1 MYVYIDVLII
11 TNIYMNFFLLKATA
25 AVTHSRLKN
34 GRCILSAMIGSLL
47 SLIILI
53 PDMTFPVTMA
63 VKIFGA
69 ALMIFTAFGYDDK
82 HRFARITA
90 VFFLVCLIFSG
101 AAYAWT
107 MFFKPKYAVV
117 HNGVLY
123 LDLSLL
129 MLVTATITAYM
140 LISLFRFFI
149 DRRSCEND
157 RFSVVICN
165 NGKTAEISGLC
176 DTGNSLIDTFSGK
189 PVIVCGRECISS
201 VIPKQVEEYLSGNAE
216 FVRGIRLVPFCTVN
230 SDGVIPSF
238 QPDAVYIKD
247 DHSKLKAV
255 DAMIGVSTGNID
267 TAVVNPDIFF

>member
-53 PDMTFPVTMA
+53 PDMAFPVTMA

-129 MLVTATITAYM
+129 TLVTATITAYM

-149 DRRSCEND
+149 DWRCCEHV

-165 NGKTAEISGLC
+165 NGKTAEVSGLC

-189 PVIVCGRECISS
+189 PVIVCGRACISS

-238 QPDAVYIKD
+238 LPDAVYIKD
-247 DHSKLKAV
+247 DCSRLKAV